1 MAAKTVPF
9 LGQEGKAGPRTKS
22 PSSLLARANLVLGI
36 SASAIAFTSIVALAV
51 FVILPIENRSADDEA
66 GLIVLAAKTWVELDA
81 ARRPAFEI
89 EMLENHDVTVSAHTL
104 DLPYV
109 EEGNRY
115 YDLLASKLNERL
127 DEPVRLME
135 SDPYTEDDYEMIW
148 ANIPLGGYVMQ
159 VGISPQRQNVQPLY
173 VGFVIVLFGAI
184 IVSVTSGFIVRRV
197 AQPLS
202 RAAQAVEAFRGAG
215 GFQPLPEEGPEE
227 LVTLAASFNA
237 MARNVSELLV
247 NRTTLLAG
255 ISHDLRTPLT
265 RMRFAL
271 EMLPDTVD
279 KHLVDRFER
288 NLTAMEDLIADAL
301 RFSRG
306 AGEEPTNV
314 DFRRYLETVAA
325 DIDEDLAVVWRDEP
339 PPFVQLATGAFRR
352 VVANLVKNARQHGGG
367 AELVVDCDRDLV
379 VHVIDDGPGIPA
391 DDRDKV
397 FQPFYRL
404 EGSRSRA
411 TGGSGLGLAIVA
423 QLCQAHGWQ
432 VQLADSPTGG
442 TDAQVVVVLPRTPP
456 PPKRRDET

>member
-1 MAAKTVPF
+1 MRRDASA
-9 LGQEGKAGPRTKS
+9 RTKS

-36 SASAIAFTSIVALAV
+36 SASAIAFTSIVALAL
-51 FVILPIENRSADDEA
+51 FVILPIEDRSADDEA
-66 GLIVLAAKTWVELDA
+66 GLIVLAAKTWLELDA

-89 EMLENHDVTVSAHTL
+89 EMLQNHDLIVSAEAR

-127 DEPVRLME
+127 DDPVRLME
-135 SDPYTEDDYEMIW
+135 SDELIW
-148 ANIPLGGYVMQ
+148 ANVPMGGYLMQ
-159 VGISPQRQNVQPLY
+159 VGLSPQRQDVQPLY

-197 AQPLS
+197 TQPLS
-202 RAAQAVEAFRGAG
+202 RAAHAVEAFRGAG

-279 KHLVDRFER
+279 RDLVERFER
-288 NLTAMEDLIADAL
+288 NLTAMEELIADAL

-306 AGEEPTNV
+306 AGEEPADV
-314 DFRRYLETVAA
+314 DFRGYLETVAA
-325 DIDEDLAVVWRDEP
+325 DIDEDLAVVWRHEP
-339 PPFVQLATGAFRR
+339 PPCVQLATGAFRR

-367 AELVVDCDRDLV
+367 AELAVECDGDLV
-379 VHVIDDGPGIPA
+379 VHVIDDGPGIPPG
-391 DDRDKV
+391 DREKV

-432 VQLADSPTGG
+432 VRLANSSTGG
-442 TDAQVVVVLPRTPP
+442 TDAQVVVPLAKDGAATNDAHVNVT
-456 PPKRRDET
+456 K